1 MSQQTAQFGNSRTT
15 ERSNSRTT
23 ERDATDVPTAAQD
36 NYPLRGPAP
45 STPSIHAEDLLQ
57 ISSVPWTHES
67 DISLNTCASPAAPGS
82 NNLPEQEHALP
93 IASQERNEPNEPT
106 LPTNNRPLPGS
117 AAATTGLL
125 DKYYAELSEVPWSVD
140 LDLSLKTRSSTGVG
154 PSASIAGEEDM
165 AETVQVLRRVTPSSS
180 INKSPS
186 IGLAAAR
193 PSSSNS
199 DDGSSMLVPPTYD
212 SNPAIGLFDA
222 PPAAPGPSNN
232 SEEDSSMLVPPTYDS
247 NPAVGLFD
255 ATSAAL
261 AVSSNSDQ
269 GSAIVVS
276 STNQSTTP
284 AGPAVTNPPEEN
296 PAQAIQVPASWEI
309 IKYGQRYPNS
319 VSSSQYLTPTPTVE
333 VPCSGQTMS
342 SVNISPDS
350 TQRSLE
356 LGDESSLTPAEMWQT
371 IYDLPEGA
379 RRVNAY
385 TKTVLSFR
393 GPERADFLEK
403 FSEYIVAVNERTNTI
418 ATIHKNY
425 LDSLSPTDYA
435 AMRTSLPTLHEK
447 VRYDE
452 ITEIHMRSMALE
464 NRKRNHRKCI
474 ADIWGSDWETSL
486 REILPKDYSEG
497 FLWRLARLANEKQQP
512 PCLDQMSLEL
522 KRIIAKR
529 VRTPKLSKSELLQSV
544 DIINL
549 MNIIKDSGKLQ
560 VLLYP
565 KRLAQDIVS
574 VRNDETAITTI
585 IPDQDMDSTDSSN
598 ISPTNLPQTPKV
610 IDDIQPSIIQNSMVA
625 VVISKKRKNLLS
637 PPFSRQKKAKLLPPR
652 IKQSESSQLL
662 PQSDLNRRFFVVD
675 LTIESIHP
683 VLVDEKIDQ
692 LKKVAEESSDAR
704 VQRNIELASEA
715 VGMII
720 GGQDKDDRPI
730 AREEILERL
739 QLMWDLLEIS
749 PALQEET
756 GNQSKSSSKNKEL
769 VEEED
774 LDDGEENMEE
784 HGNNEVEDENDD
796 NNNENN
802 DEGDEDEDDVD
813 ENDEDED
820 DEDNDDE
827 SDDDDG
833 NSDNE
838 NSDDE
843 SIK

>member
-1 MSQQTAQFGNSRTT
+1 MSQQTAQFSNSRTT

-36 NYPLRGPAP
+36 NYPLRGAAP

-106 LPTNNRPLPGS
+106 LRKFS
-117 AAATTGLL
+117 ADVGLFHSNLYESSYKQSAIAWVGGRYSTGLL

-140 LDLSLKTRSSTGVG
+140 LDLSFETRSSTGVG
-154 PSASIAGEEDM
+154 P
-165 AETVQVLRRVTPSSS
+165 T

-199 DDGSSMLVPPTYD
+199 DDGSFMLSTNIGNGQLLVPQRDKSTRGE
-212 SNPAIGLFDA
+212 SS
-222 PPAAPGPSNN
+222 PSN
-232 SEEDSSMLVPPTYDS
+232 
-247 NPAVGLFD
+247 
-255 ATSAAL
+255 
-261 AVSSNSDQ
+261 
-269 GSAIVVS
+269 S
-276 STNQSTTP
+276 STSELGDNQIWAEVSEFCFLEP
-284 AGPAVTNPPEEN
+284 ISYSYTN
-296 PAQAIQVPASWEI
+296 A
-309 IKYGQRYPNS
+309 
-319 VSSSQYLTPTPTVE
+319 
-333 VPCSGQTMS
+333 
-342 SVNISPDS
+342 VNISPDS

-385 TKTVLSFR
+385 TKTVSSFR

-464 NRKRNHRKCI
+464 NRKRNHRKRI

-497 FLWRLARLANEKQQP
+497 FLWRLARLANAKQQP

-549 MNIIKDSGKLQ
+549 MNIMKESGKLQ

-610 IDDIQPSIIQNSMVA
+610 IDDIQPSITQNSMVA
-625 VVISKKRKNLLS
+625 VVISEKRKNLLS

-692 LKKVAEESSDAR
+692 LKKVAEESSDAH

-720 GGQDKDDRPI
+720 GGQDKDDHPI

-749 PALQEET
+749 PAL
-756 GNQSKSSSKNKEL
+756 
-769 VEEED
+769 
-774 LDDGEENMEE
+774 
-784 HGNNEVEDENDD
+784 
-796 NNNENN
+796 
-802 DEGDEDEDDVD
+802 
-813 ENDEDED
+813 
-820 DEDNDDE
+820 
-827 SDDDDG
+827 
-833 NSDNE
+833 
-838 NSDDE
+838 
-843 SIK
+843 